1 MIENTITESV
11 DYNKLTQLA
20 RYGLV
25 DKSNVQKL
33 IAAFKKM
40 EDGKALQPAQRE
52 LMLSV
57 LSK

>member
-33 IAAFKKM
+33 IYC
-40 EDGKALQPAQRE
+40 
-52 LMLSV
+52 
-57 LSK
+57 